1 MKKLKIYL
9 ESSGMAEIRKI
20 KDELSDKAIGMSKRD
35 FLDFIRKE
43 SLNVK
48 ETIKTSSVVK

>member
-1 MKKLKIYL
+1 MQ
-9 ESSGMAEIRKI
+9 ESLGMAEIRKI
-20 KDELSDKAIGMSKRD
+20 KDELSDKARGMSKKD

-48 ETIKTSSVVK
+48 ETIKASSAAK